1 MATAVNQYG
10 TRRRARPVKKNTQ
23 RSAGHEIDHTFL
35 ILVIIML
42 IAGLVMLFSA
52 SAPTGSTKFQNS
64 YHFIAKQSI
73 FVVGGLVLMCIIA
86 RVDYRKYKHYSIPAM
101 FFCIL
106 LLFLVLTPL
115 GTELNGS
122 QRWIW
127 SFQPSELTK
136 FVMAAYCAY
145 MIELNVSDVTKV
157 KQLFPYFFI
166 IGIVALLM
174 MLETHLSG
182 CIIIVAIAGVVMLV
196 GGASAKLFIGGGLG
210 LMSVGYLFI
219 KTFMAERW
227 SRVENFGNP
236 FLDMSGDGYQVAQGL
251 YAIASGK
258 IFGRGLGQSVQK
270 TTYLPEPYN
279 DFIFTIV
286 CEELG
291 FVGAVAII
299 ILFIAIIYHDLK
311 IAYRAPDKF
320 GMLTVIG
327 IMAQIA
333 IQTVFNI
340 AVTTASIH
348 CTGISLPF
356 FSYGGTSIM
365 ILLME
370 MGFVLSVS
378 KYGVKTN
385 VETRQE

>member
-1 MATAVNQYG
+1 MEHNQYAA
-10 TRRRARPVKKNTQ
+10 RRRAKPMPQKSHKSTGR
-23 RSAGHEIDHTFL
+23 HEIDHTFL

-52 SAPTGSTKFQNS
+52 SAPTGNTKFNNS
-64 YHFIAKQSI
+64 YHFIMKQSV
-73 FVVGGLVLMCIIA
+73 FVIAGLIA
-86 RVDYRKYKHYSIPAM
+86 MFVIANVDYRKYKHLSIPLM
-101 FFCIL
+101 FVCII

-136 FVMAAYCAY
+136 FAMAAYCAY
-145 MIELNVSDVTKV
+145 MIELNISDVTKV
-157 KQLFPYFFI
+157 KQLIPYFVV
-166 IGIVALLM
+166 IGIVSVLM

-196 GGASAKLFIGGGLG
+196 GGASIKLFAAGGCTAVGLG
-210 LMSVGYLFI
+210 YLLIRAFASVRWARI
-219 KTFMAERW
+219 K
-227 SRVENFGNP
+227 NFSNP

-251 YAIASGK
+251 YAIASGEF
-258 IFGRGLGQSVQK
+258 FGRGLGQSILK

-279 DFIFTIV
+279 DFIFTIL
-286 CEELG
+286 CEEMG
-291 FVGAVAII
+291 FIGALIIIALFAAII
-299 ILFIAIIYHDLK
+299 FNGLK

-340 AVTTASIH
+340 AVTTASIP

-356 FSYGGTSIM
+356 FSYGGTAIL
-365 ILLME
+365 ILLAE

-378 KYGVKTN
+378 RYGVKPN
-385 VETRQE
+385 VEN